1 MIKIVFLLIVVVI
14 LLSGLLIISKA
25 QSSSKYTFMFRNVI
39 LSESKTHELAPVL
52 RGRVYY
58 PRYFFIP
65 SSKQYFVYSDVDE
78 TGPFKVYERSNKP
91 DGKSYALLNE
101 NGHVLEKVATPLRFS
116 YRSGSFYGPHTY
128 IPYFE
133 TGNKDTLP
141 YHQVHNSAL
150 DMEKSAFEKL
160 FIELYS
166 NADYVEFINLRA
178 SRDNHH
184 QAGVIFKIQGKVEIL
199 LSGLRNSMMDRRF
212 QEDLRINNSDDYY
225 LPDIRNTENYPQSSP
240 AIAMIPLETN
250 NTDPFRHW
258 RTGLNPSFSI
268 KKYKR
273 EGSSGWYGIMELAGI
288 PVSVPGESY
297 GTACVRFK
305 IKGETFNIKILEVE
319 KADYRPLYNLGLRT
333 FELPESIRT
342 NESLVFMES
351 GQDRGEN
358 RLGGGVFVVRAT
370 TNTNPSADIPSDM
383 TEEHFNT
390 LPLTLQVAL
399 LDPENT
405 TSLKLEAR
413 NTTTWI
419 PEIERLKNLTHLEMS
434 TGMTEIP
441 DEIAKLTKLQN
452 LSMTRGK
459 LHKISPKIADLKAL
473 KDIDLFSNQFTSFPR
488 VLLELQGL
496 ERLKIGGNQIS
507 SIPDDINR
515 LENLN
520 YLGISVT
527 PVTTLP
533 ESIIGMKN
541 LYVDDT
547 QDLENKLPA
556 AYKHLFDY
564 KKTMEAP

>member
-1 MIKIVFLLIVVVI
+1 MIKIIILLIVTAI

-65 SSKQYFVYSDVDE
+65 SSNQYFVYSDVDE
-78 TGPFKVYERSNKP
+78 TGPFKVYERNTKP
-91 DGKSYALLNE
+91 DGKTYALLNE
-101 NGHVLEKVATPLRFS
+101 KGHVVDKVETPLRFS
-116 YRSGSFYGPHTY
+116 SRSGSFYGPHTY

-133 TGNKDTLP
+133 TGNNDTLP

-160 FIELYS
+160 YLELH
-166 NADYVEFINLRA
+166 NTAEYVEFINLRA
-178 SRDNHH
+178 SRDNDH

-199 LSGLRNSMMDRRF
+199 LSGLRNSHMIRRF
-212 QEDLRINNSDDYY
+212 QEDLRTNNSDDYY
-225 LPDIRNTENYPQSSP
+225 LPDIRNTESYPQSPPSLE
-240 AIAMIPLETN
+240 MVPLETN
-250 NTDPFRHW
+250 DTDPFSYW
-258 RTGLNPSFSI
+258 RTRLNPSFSI
-268 KKYKR
+268 KKYNR

-288 PVSVPGESY
+288 PISVPGESY
-297 GTACVRFK
+297 GTASVRFK
-305 IKGETFNIKILEVE
+305 TRGETFNIKILEVE

-351 GQDRGEN
+351 VQDRGEN
-358 RLGGGVFVVRAT
+358 RLGGGVFVVRST
-370 TNTNPSADIPSDM
+370 NNTNPSADIPSDM

-390 LPLTLQVAL
+390 LPLNLQAAL

-405 TSLKLEAR
+405 TSLKLESEHIR
-413 NTTTWI
+413 KWI
-419 PEIERLKNLTHLEMS
+419 PEIERLTNLTHLEMS

-441 DEIAKLTKLQN
+441 DEIANLTKLEN

-459 LHKISPKIADLKAL
+459 LQKISPKIADLKAL
-473 KDIDLFSNQFTSFPR
+473 KDIDLFSNQFTEFPR
-488 VLLELQGL
+488 VLLELEGL
-496 ERLKIGGNQIS
+496 ERLKIGGNDIS
-507 SIPDDINR
+507 SVPDDINR
-515 LENLN
+515 LENLK

-527 PVTTLP
+527 PIYTLP
-533 ESIIGMKN
+533 ESITGMKE
-541 LYVDDT
+541 LFVDDT
-547 QDLENKLPA
+547 QDLKNKLPA
-556 AYKHLFDY
+556 AYTHLFDY
-564 KKTMEAP
+564 NKIIEEP